1 MFFDESIYLGSN
13 VSIISRSHNQIVY
26 QLLDATGKG
35 TMTAYSVF
43 SGVSLFYQDFH
54 MEHCFSEFLPQ
65 SEMLCIDHCRE
76 GRLEWEM
83 DANTCMYMEAGDLQI
98 NSRTHHTRLFR
109 LPLKHYHGITVA
121 IQMAEAIAS
130 LPDVIKDFPVDLM
143 NLKDKFC
150 AREGLFLMRAGP
162 GIDHIFSELYQVPE
176 KIRPAYFK
184 IKVLELLLFLT
195 TLEISENT
203 SERPYFHKSQ
213 VKKTKAIMKLLTDQP
228 EIHYTLAELSK
239 RFDFPLT
246 AMKNCFK
253 GVYGTSIYAYM
264 KSYRMNQAAIM
275 LRTTSNSVTT
285 IALSLGYENTSKFA
299 AAFKSVMGITP
310 LTYRK
315 TAG

>member
-1 MFFDESIYLGSN
+1 
-13 VSIISRSHNQIVY
+13 
-26 QLLDATGKG
+26 
-35 TMTAYSVF
+35 
-43 SGVSLFYQDFH
+43 
-54 MEHCFSEFLPQ
+54 
-65 SEMLCIDHCRE
+65 
-76 GRLEWEM
+76 
-83 DANTCMYMEAGDLQI
+83 
-98 NSRTHHTRLFR
+98 
-109 LPLKHYHGITVA
+109 
-121 IQMAEAIAS
+121 MAEAIAS